1 MDLWLFAS
9 LVFGVVLLPGLDMG
23 FVLAS
28 ALVGGRRA
36 GLAAVAGIVLGGFC
50 HVAAAVSGLALLLR
64 ASPAAY
70 QGLLVAGA
78 AYLAWVGVAVFRGG
92 GGLVAAEGAV
102 ASPWLTLR
110 RGMAACLLNPKAYL
124 FMLAVFPRFLHPGVS
139 EVGAEPLWLWARGAA
154 LGAIIA
160 AIQVV
165 VYGAVALAAD
175 RVRGW
180 AGPRAGVLLARPVGG
195 VLVGAAVATG
205 VSAWW

>member
-23 FVLAS
+23 FVLGS

-36 GLAAVAGIVLGGFC
+36 GLAAVAGIVLGGGF
-50 HVAAAVSGLALLLR
+50 HVVAAVSGLALLLR

-70 QGLLVAGA
+70 QALLVVGS
-78 AYLAWVGVAVFRGG
+78 AYLAWVGVAIFRGG

-102 ASPWLTLR
+102 ASPLVTLR
-110 RGMAACLLNPKAYL
+110 QGVTTCLLNPKAYL
-124 FMLAVFPRFLHPGVS
+124 FMLAVFPRFLHPEAGPPWPR
-139 EVGAEPLWLWARGAA
+139 AAA
-154 LGAIIA
+154 LGAVIA

-180 AGPRAGVLLARPVGG
+180 AGPRAGSLLARPVGG
-195 VLVGAAVATG
+195 ILVGAAVAT
-205 VSAWW
+205 VATAWW